1 MYEQADRPGAN
12 GDATFAAYER
22 HEGDVRSGCLLICDH
37 ASNALPSGYGTLGLS
52 SAELERHIAYDI
64 GAAAVTRNLSQSL
77 MAPAVLSCFSRLL
90 IDPNRGADD
99 PTLVMRISDGAIVPG
114 NATIDAAEIAR
125 RIARYY
131 EPYHG
136 AIDGAIDAAVA
147 VGHPPLLLSIH
158 SFTEAWKG
166 RPRPWHA
173 TVLWDKDHRLALPL
187 VEALR
192 QEDDL
197 VIGEN
202 EPYSGQLRG
211 DTLYRHGTHRG
222 LAHALIEIRQDL
234 IREEAGQREWAE
246 RLQRVMGRVLGR
258 AELAQ
263 ELRVIRYYGSHTDDD
278 GPVSK
283 SGPVAEESRNN
294 IMTEIDQETR
304 TELEAAVF
312 RRLVDFLRGRTD
324 VQNIDLM
331 NLAGFCR
338 NCLSNWYRDA
348 AEERGI
354 ELTKDSSRE
363 IIYGMPFTEWKA
375 KYQTE
380 VSPEKLER
388 FEEIRPRD
396 GH

>member
-1 MYEQADRPGAN
+1 MP
-12 GDATFAAYER
+12 
-22 HEGDVRSGCLLICDH
+22 
-37 ASNALPSGYGTLGLS
+37 PGYGTLGLTPG
-52 SAELERHIAYDI
+52 ELERHIAYDI
-64 GAAAVTRNLSQSL
+64 GAAAVTRQLSRSL
-77 MAPAVLSCFSRLL
+77 GAPAVLSCFSRLL

-99 PTLVMRISDGAIVPG
+99 PTLVMRLSDGAVVPG
-114 NATIDAAEIAR
+114 NATVDMDEIAR

-136 AIDGAIDAAVA
+136 AIDGAVDAAIA
-147 VGHPPLLLSIH
+147 TGHPPLLVSIH

-166 RPRPWHA
+166 RARPWHA
-173 TVLWDKDHRLALPL
+173 TVLWDKDYRLALPL

-192 QEDDL
+192 QEDGL

-202 EPYSGQLRG
+202 EPYSGELKG

-234 IREEAGQREWAE
+234 IGDEAGQREWAE
-246 RLQRVMGRVLGR
+246 RLGGVMRQLFGRP
-258 AELAQ
+258 ELAQ
-263 ELRVIRYYGSHTDDD
+263 ELRVIRYYGSYTDDQ
-278 GPVSK
+278 GPVRK
-283 SGPVAEESRNN
+283 PGTIAAEDRTDT
-294 IMTEIDQETR
+294 MTEIDQETR

-312 RRLVDFLRGRTD
+312 RRLVGFLRDRTD

-348 AEERGI
+348 AEEQGI
-354 ELTKDSSRE
+354 ELTKEASRE
-363 IIYGMPFTEWKA
+363 IIYGMPFVEWKA

-380 VSPEKLER
+380 ASAEKLKR
-388 FEEIRPRD
+388 FEEVRPQD

>member
-1 MYEQADRPGAN
+1 MHEQADRPGAN
-12 GDATFAAYER
+12 GDAAFAAYER
-22 HEGDVRSGCLLICDH
+22 LDGDVRNDCLLICDH
-37 ASNALPSGYGTLGLS
+37 ASNALPPGYGTLGLP

-64 GAAAVTRNLSQSL
+64 GAAAVTRQLSRSL
-77 MAPAVLSCFSRLL
+77 QAPALLSCFSRLL

-99 PTLVMRISDGAIVPG
+99 PTLVMRISDGAVVPG
-114 NATIDAAEIAR
+114 NAAIDAAEIGR

-136 AIDGAIDAAVA
+136 AIDGAIDAAIA
-147 VGHPPLLLSIH
+147 VGHPPMLLSIH

-173 TVLWDKDHRLALPL
+173 TVLWDKDARLAVPL
-187 VEALR
+187 VEALC
-192 QEDDL
+192 QEDGL

-202 EPYSGQLRG
+202 EPYSGELKG
-211 DTLYRHGTHRG
+211 DTLYRHGSHRG

-246 RLQRVMGRVLGR
+246 RLGRVMRQLHER
-258 AELAQ
+258 SDLAQ

-283 SGPVAEESRNN
+283 PGAVAKEDGNSA
-294 IMTEIDQETR
+294 MTEIDQETR
-304 TELEAAVF
+304 TELEAAVL
-312 RRLVDFLRGRTD
+312 RRLVDFLRDRTD

-338 NCLSNWYRDA
+338 NCLANWYRDA
-348 AEERGI
+348 AEERGL
-354 ELTKDSSRE
+354 ELTKEASRE
-363 IIYGMPFTEWKA
+363 IIYGMPFAEWKE

-380 VSPEKLER
+380 ASADKLKR
-388 FEEIRPRD
+388 FEEVRPQD